1 MALEVMRLVGLPEP
15 DVTYKKYPHQ
25 LSGGQRQRAMIAAAF
40 ITHPKLLILDEPTTG
55 VDPVSRN
62 ELWDMLQ
69 KLKEGGMTILVSTA
83 YMDEARRCDRIALM
97 REGEFIAMDTPDN
110 IIADY
115 EQTLWAVR
123 GDNLSSMLADIRA
136 FEKVETS
143 FAFGD
148 QHHITVDPKLTK
160 EELSNYLAEKGYSN
174 VTIEKITPTVEDCFL
189 ALTNEEDENGE

>member
-1 MALEVMRLVGLPEP
+1 
-15 DVTYKKYPHQ
+15 
-25 LSGGQRQRAMIAAAF
+25 
-40 ITHPKLLILDEPTTG
+40 
-55 VDPVSRN
+55 
-62 ELWDMLQ
+62 
-69 KLKEGGMTILVSTA
+69 GGMTILVSTA

-148 QHHITVDPKLTK
+148 QHHITVDPQLTK
-160 EELSNYLAEKGYSN
+160 EELSSYLAEKGYSN
-174 VTIEKITPTVEDCFL
+174 VTIEEITPTVEDCFL
-189 ALTNEEDENGE
+189 ALTNDENENGK